1 MLRHSSLQSLLIPSL
16 LSRDMKKYFPYLSLV
31 VALAAT
37 VGAAKIVPI
46 LFPLFAASSDAALLT
61 AFFSI
66 SVICLLSFVI
76 YHLAQKTI
84 FPSFVVAIFFGIAA
98 QPLLTHI
105 TEERELLGVIVG
117 IGATLIL
124 FGGGLETPFGSF
136 KKLFV
141 KIMTLSFVGLGITAM
156 LFSYAVYGIG
166 SVTGNTISLTVAVL
180 LGAILASTDPAA
192 IIPVLK
198 RLRFNNR
205 ATKDLVISESA
216 VTDVTGT
223 LLTLAFLGIVSAGGV
238 FTSIGQAYHTLMSQ
252 EVALVLLKE
261 ILFGIL
267 FGFLGFVLLNYLSKF
282 TKTSGHESE
291 SHAAYFL
298 FVPIIMFTLAAAF
311 HGSGYLAAF
320 VAGLLFVLAKH
331 LHDTER
337 YFNHTI
343 EGFLKPTIFVLL
355 GALVDI
361 HSLISYAPVG
371 ILAALTFMFIIRPLS
386 VFVALGPFSFFG
398 KDRFTVREL
407 LFISFVRETGAIPA
421 VLLVTVVSLGVPG
434 LEGLVPVGMWV
445 ILATLILEPPLTPV
459 IANVLKVATPISDE
473 HLLAL
478 HHGKHPF
485 VILGSRGHSFM
496 DRLPFVTDWAAR
508 HNIFRVVVL
517 HCMEDKYSP
526 EAERDIEEQAQIL
539 FRQINDKR
547 TMKEETSMDFEYIAR
562 TGFLQDNINDVAQHD
577 EHVTAIFV
585 GRKVLD
591 FRLEEVKK
599 LCVPLYFID

>member
-1 MLRHSSLQSLLIPSL
+1 MR
-16 LSRDMKKYFPYLSLV
+16 KYLPYLSLV
-31 VALAAT
+31 VALAVT
-37 VGAAKIVPI
+37 VFAAQLVPA
-46 LFPLFAASSDAALLT
+46 LFPLFAKSSDAALLT

-66 SVICLLSFVI
+66 SVICLLSFII

-84 FPSFVVAIFFGIAA
+84 FPSFVVAIFFGVAA

-105 TEERELLGVIVG
+105 TEERELLGIIVG

-136 KKLFV
+136 KKLFA
-141 KIMTLSFVGLGITAM
+141 KIMTLSFVGLGITAI
-156 LFSYAVYGIG
+156 LFSFALNGLSG
-166 SVTGNTISLTVAVL
+166 VTGVAIPLTVSVL

-198 RLRFNNR
+198 KLRFNNR

-223 LLTLAFLGIVSAGGV
+223 LLTLAFLGIVIGGGV
-238 FTSIGQAYHTLMSQ
+238 FTSVGSAYQSLLTR
-252 EVALVLLKE
+252 EVGMILFQE
-261 ILFGIL
+261 ILFGII
-267 FGFLGFVLLNYLSKF
+267 FGFLGFLLLNYLSKF
-282 TKTSGHESE
+282 TKNNGQESE

-355 GALVDI
+355 GALVDVG
-361 HSLISYAPVG
+361 SLIDYAGIG
-371 ILAALTFMFIIRPLS
+371 ILAAIVFMGIIRPLS
-386 VFVALGPFSFFG
+386 VFIALGPFSFFG

-421 VLLVTVVSLGVPG
+421 VLLVTVVSLGIPG
-434 LEGLVPVGMWV
+434 LQGLVPVGMWV
-445 ILATLILEPPLTPV
+445 ILATLIIEPPLTPL
-459 IANVLKVATPISDE
+459 IARLLKVATPISDNDN
-473 HLLAL
+473 LTL
-478 HHGKHPF
+478 HHGGAGPF
-485 VILGSRGHSFM
+485 VVLGSRGHSFM
-496 DRLPFVTDWAAR
+496 DRLPFVVDWATR
-508 HNIFRVVVL
+508 HNIYRVVVL
-517 HCMEDKYSP
+517 HCMEDKYSI
-526 EAERDIEEQAQIL
+526 EAERDTEEQAQVI

-547 TMKEETSMDFEYIAR
+547 TSKEESAIDFEYIPR

-577 EHVTAIFV
+577 THVTAIFV

-599 LCVPLYFID
+599 LSVPLYFID

>member
-1 MLRHSSLQSLLIPSL
+1 
-16 LSRDMKKYFPYLSLV
+16 MKKYLPYLSLV
-31 VALAAT
+31 LALATT
-37 VGAAKIVPI
+37 VFAAQIVPA
-46 LFPLFAASSDAALLT
+46 LFPLFAKSSDAALLT

-84 FPSFVVAIFFGIAA
+84 FPSFVVAIFFGVAA

-105 TEERELLGVIVG
+105 TEERELLGIIVG

-124 FGGGLETPFGSF
+124 FGGGLETPFASF
-136 KKLFV
+136 KKLFA
-141 KIMTLSFVGLGITAM
+141 KIMTVSFVGLGITAI
-156 LFSYAVYGIG
+156 LFSFFLHWIG
-166 SVTGNTISLTVAVL
+166 LATGVAIPITVSVL
-180 LGAILASTDPAA
+180 LGAVLASTDPAA

-198 RLRFNNR
+198 RLRFHNR

-223 LLTLAFLGIVSAGGV
+223 LLTLAFLGIVLTGNV
-238 FTSIGQAYHTLMSQ
+238 FTSVGTAYHSLLTR
-252 EVALVLLKE
+252 EVGM
-261 ILFGIL
+261 ILFQEIIFGII
-267 FGFLGFVLLNYLSKF
+267 FGFLGFLLLNYLSKF
-282 TKTSGHESE
+282 TKDNGQETE

-320 VAGLLFVLAKH
+320 VAGLLFVLSKH

-355 GALVDI
+355 GALVDVGN
-361 HSLISYAPVG
+361 LIEYAGVG
-371 ILAALTFMFIIRPLS
+371 ILAAIVFMGIIRPLS
-386 VFVALGPFSFFG
+386 VFIALGPFSFFG

-421 VLLVTVVSLGVPG
+421 VLLVTVVSLGIPG
-434 LEGLVPVGMWV
+434 LQGLVPIGMWV
-445 ILATLILEPPLTPV
+445 ILATLIIEPPLTPLV
-459 IANVLKVATPISDE
+459 ARLLNVATPISDE
-473 HLLAL
+473 HDLNL
-478 HHGKHPF
+478 HHGQAPF

-496 DRLPFVTDWAAR
+496 DRLPFVVDWATR

-517 HCMEDKYSP
+517 HCMEDKYTP
-526 EAERDIEEQAQIL
+526 EAEKDTEEQAQVL
-539 FRQINDKR
+539 FRQLNEKR
-547 TMKEETSMDFEYIAR
+547 IAKEETAIDFEYVPR
-562 TGFLQDNINDVAQHD
+562 TGFLQDNIDDVAQHD
-577 EHVTAIFV
+577 AHVTAIFV
-585 GRKVLD
+585 GRKLLD
-591 FRLEEVKK
+591 FRLDQVKK
-599 LCVPLYFID
+599 LSVPLYFID